1 MNDETKGAIAVLIT
15 VLIIG
20 LVAILMTVFG
30 RSQAFH
36 DWNNNLSVSESESEN
51 VSIAEEN

>member
-1 MNDETKGAIAVLIT
+1 MSDETKGAIA

-36 DWNNNLSVSESESEN
+36 DWNNNLSVSESKSEN
-51 VSIAEEN
+51 VNITEEN